1 MNADFLFQDRHWPLT
16 EQLSELHD
24 IITTKKSYIIHK
36 NDIKISN
43 SLVKQYKS
51 VQTTYSYSDILA
63 TKKLSNNGHFR
74 KTRSQENL
82 PKRRHHPS
90 DYVTDWLHEVYF
102 QNKPNVWTEK
112 LKRLG
117 DKLNQPGGEE
127 RLKKKIDRCVKKIP
141 IPLTDNLSEQILEK
155 IKRLCSWNDKF
166 RMPPA
171 TKRCKIIGSPVD
183 RSSLRRH
190 IEMWLKTLPIK
201 KKDNFGRIIR
211 REVIL
216 NSVLC
221 RLEPLIYSQSE
232 SLINYQNIIRSH
244 IMEIVYDIPIEN
256 DYNKNGEYVKV
267 ATDKILHELIYSNE
281 RKIPKIEV
289 KNRPKLEE
297 KKVPKVEERKTT
309 EKRPPTEKEIK
320 DFVTDEMTYFLEG
333 TNLTLSVSSMMWI
346 ERELTD
352 ILMEALMH
360 GFESDENFK
369 EDINMVLQDFGNFT
383 EFQAEVFTRKLRKRL
398 RNIFHIVR
406 KTEPELST
414 FSKYPKHVLVY
425 YSNEDKKIAEKYF
438 CANTRTYF
446 EQLSKETE
454 EWLLKSNLDHKF
466 KNETVKHFAIT
477 QLAENIIKRHKY
489 LERHPSRKRNE
500 GDEYAFLTFQIRKWV
515 RKFIGDTED
524 FIKKVPELTAVIKA
538 IPVPLLTTV
547 QEIVKSSTSRNPELL
562 ERNYDPCSK
571 YAKEV
576 YEVTYDWYRDLPNE
590 LCYIDDKQ
598 SLKLFIRMLADNVER
613 SIKANSHEK
622 LNEIVAKEV
631 SNWVKRVL
639 KCSPKIF
646 VVEELKRKIIEIPPH
661 LDGDHSEMPV
671 QTNSPDTYTIAN
683 NTNIGLEG
691 IADYMHFKEVTR
703 KIDEWLIE
711 ILPNIKN
718 NVSRRFAI
726 NDLATDIVD
735 RQIYLKINPSS
746 YISEYE
752 ELETLKYQIFKW
764 INKMIGEDILET
776 IKYASELKDRIQ
788 SIPTPTQS
796 SAEIFNNNE
805 VAYCTIKASNATTH
819 KSTSEQSNVQNK
831 YINLNPFE
839 RTILMDP
846 SLEATD
852 DTHGSESTTLETNK
866 QNRSLLS
873 KTQAEKCRITAI
885 RTDCSIQCDTSHTG
899 NNKPSVLPIIGGNSE
914 IVYQVSST
922 RSSFGNIKKNKKNSV
937 EFSDTDLIGDIDLGK
952 FPTNSSYLSVYQIKV
967 DSKLG
972 RLGPQFMSMEE
983 EYNVP
988 HSLSLTETYE
998 YFETIFKNRCNELP
1012 LEASK
1017 PEQKQL
1023 VEIAKQG
1030 MYNGIWKTYF
1040 KLKSDPNVENDYT
1053 LFETMLEDKLDAM
1066 LDVLPQTSE
1075 MKMFRPHWK
1084 MKVLNDVTKML
1095 EHIHFITELPSFRT
1109 ILAHNFSKSF
1119 ARVKNKELND
1129 RLKRLFV
1136 PETVNAFILHSRYK
1150 NDNDLLK
1157 SNIYK
1162 QRLMTK
1168 LEDLC
1173 ENIKIEYPAEFGNV
1187 NVSQLCQ
1194 EAFKILGSVALP
1206 ENEILR
1212 DEAQEILLGDEIEQW
1227 YKELPRTS
1235 SRTVLDDILRNRSKN
1250 LFIKKLYE
1258 LGKRLETGDDSLED
1272 EMRREINIFLE
1283 KHAELDKTRLS
1294 SSEPWHTKQIN
1305 HLTTVLINRLK
1316 SLMQAFNDN
1325 CCHLRGCRLSNLVVP
1340 DPGSI
1345 MAPLIDNNIHTKHS
1359 LTQQS
1364 ICINQAVG
1372 NGYTDQV
1379 GPGGYAEQVVIQC
1392 GYTDQVAGSSKCVDQ
1407 PVAQI
1412 LITNPADQQYVNVA
1426 QNNYLTIVPEDRK
1439 ELAPSANNGQIVFE
1453 PRTGTQVCN
1462 TALNQKPV
1470 NTRIIATNTDMEVED
1485 FEDLPCPCL
1494 EFYHK
1499 KRKCLYYGE
1508 GRHYRR
1514 LPINCGFSMH

>member
-1 MNADFLFQDRHWPLT
+1 MNADFLFQDQHWPLS
-16 EQLSELHD
+16 EQLSEHHD
-24 IITTKKSYIIHK
+24 IITTKKSYIIYK
-36 NDIKISN
+36 NNIKISN

-63 TKKLSNNGHFR
+63 TKKLSNNGKFR

-82 PKRRHHPS
+82 PIRRHQSS
-90 DYVTDWLHEVYF
+90 DYVIDWLHEVYCR
-102 QNKPNVWTEK
+102 NKPNMWTEK

-127 RLKKKIDRCVKKIP
+127 RLRKKIDRCVKKIP

-166 RMPPA
+166 RMPPE

-183 RSSLRRH
+183 RTTLRRH

-232 SLINYQNIIRSH
+232 SLLDYQNTIKSH

-256 DYNKNGEYVKV
+256 DYNKNGEYVKK
-267 ATDKILHELIYSNE
+267 ATDRILHELIDFNE
-281 RKIPKIEV
+281 RKIPKIEA
-289 KNRPKLEE
+289 KKQPKVEE
-297 KKVPKVEERKTT
+297 KKVPKVEERKVT
-309 EKRPPTEKEIK
+309 EKRTPTEKEIK
-320 DFVTDEMTYFLEG
+320 NFVTDEMTYFLEG
-333 TNLTLSVSSMMWI
+333 TNLTLSESSMIWI

-352 ILMEALMH
+352 ILMEVLMH
-360 GFESDENFK
+360 GFELDENFK

-406 KTEPELST
+406 KIEPELPN
-414 FSKYPKHVLVY
+414 FFKYPKHVLVY
-425 YSNEDKKIAEKYF
+425 YSDEDKKTAEKYF

-446 EQLSKETE
+446 EQLSKDTE

-489 LERHPSRKRNE
+489 LERHPSRKKAEGNE
-500 GDEYAFLTFQIRKWV
+500 DAFLTFQVRKWV

-524 FIKKVPELTAVIKA
+524 FVKKVPELTTVIKA

-547 QEIVKSSTSRNPELL
+547 QEIVKSSTCRNAELL
-562 ERNYDPCSK
+562 ERNYVPRSK

-576 YEVTYDWYRDLPNE
+576 YEVTYDWYRELPNE
-590 LCYIDDKQ
+590 LCYVDDQK
-598 SLKLFIRMLADNVER
+598 SLKLFIGMLANNVER
-613 SIKANSHEK
+613 SIKANNHEN
-622 LNEIVAKEV
+622 LNEIVSKEV

-661 LDGDHSEMPV
+661 LEGNQSAMPV
-671 QTNSPDTYTIAN
+671 QTNAAATYTIAN

-691 IADYMHFKEVTR
+691 IADYMYFKEVTR
-703 KIDEWLIE
+703 EIDEWLIE

-735 RQIYLKINPSS
+735 RQKYLKINPFS

-764 INKMIGEDILET
+764 INKMIGEDIFQT
-776 IKYASELKDRIQ
+776 IKYASELKDRIK
-788 SIPTPTQS
+788 SIPTATQS
-796 SAEIFNNNE
+796 SAEMFNNNE
-805 VAYCTIKASNATTH
+805 ATYCIIKASNATTH

-831 YINLNPFE
+831 YMNLNLFE
-839 RTILMDP
+839 RTIIMDP

-852 DTHGSESTTLETNK
+852 VTHGSESTTLETNK
-866 QNRSLLS
+866 QNCSFLS
-873 KTQAEKCRITAI
+873 KMQAKKYRITAI
-885 RTDCSIQCDTSHTG
+885 RTDCSIQCDTLHTG
-899 NNKPSVLPIIGGNSE
+899 NNKSSVLLCGNSE
-914 IVYQVSST
+914 IACQMSST
-922 RSSFGNIKKNKKNSV
+922 RSSFGHIKKNKKDSV
-937 EFSDTDLIGDIDLGK
+937 EFSDTDLTGDIDINK
-952 FPTNSSYLSVYQIKV
+952 FPTNNSHLSIYKIKV
-967 DSKLG
+967 DSKHG
-972 RLGPQFMSMEE
+972 RLDPQFRSMEE

-988 HSLSLTETYE
+988 HSLSLAETYE
-998 YFETIFKNRCNELP
+998 YFETLFKNRCNELP
-1012 LEASK
+1012 LEATK

-1075 MKMFRPHWK
+1075 MEMFRQHWK

-1095 EHIHFITELPSFRT
+1095 EHVHSITELPSFRT

-1136 PETVNAFILHSRYK
+1136 PETINAFILYSRYK
-1150 NDNDLLK
+1150 NDDDLAK

-1162 QRLMTK
+1162 QRLMKK

-1194 EAFKILGSVALP
+1194 EVFKILGSVALP

-1212 DEAQEILLGDEIEQW
+1212 DEAQEILLGEEVEQW
-1227 YKELPRTS
+1227 YKELPIRI
-1235 SRTVLDDILRNRSKN
+1235 SRTTLGDILRNRSKD
-1250 LFIKKLYE
+1250 LLIKKLYE
-1258 LGKRLETGDDSLED
+1258 LGKRLESGDNTPED
-1272 EMRREINIFLE
+1272 EMRREIDIFLE
-1283 KHAELDKTRLS
+1283 KHAELDKTHHHL
-1294 SSEPWHTKQIN
+1294 N

-1316 SLMQAFNDN
+1316 SLTQTFNDN
-1325 CCHLRGCRLSNLVVP
+1325 CCHLRGCRLPNLVVP

-1345 MAPLIDNNIHTKHS
+1345 MAPLIDNKIQTKHS

-1364 ICINQAVG
+1364 ICINQAVE

-1379 GPGGYAEQVVIQC
+1379 GQGGYAEQVVIQC
-1392 GYTDQVAGSSKCVDQ
+1392 ECTDQEAGSSKCVDQ

-1412 LITNPADQQYVNVA
+1412 LITNPADQLYVNVP
-1426 QNNYLTIVPEDRK
+1426 QNNYLTIVPEDRI
-1439 ELAPSANNGQIVFE
+1439 ELAPNVNNGQTVFE
-1453 PRTGTQVCN
+1453 ACTGTQLCN

-1470 NTRIIATNTDMEVED
+1470 NTRMIATNTNVEVED

-1494 EFYHK
+1494 EFYYK

-1508 GRHYRR
+1508 GRHCRR
-1514 LPINCGFSMH
+1514 LPINCGYSMH